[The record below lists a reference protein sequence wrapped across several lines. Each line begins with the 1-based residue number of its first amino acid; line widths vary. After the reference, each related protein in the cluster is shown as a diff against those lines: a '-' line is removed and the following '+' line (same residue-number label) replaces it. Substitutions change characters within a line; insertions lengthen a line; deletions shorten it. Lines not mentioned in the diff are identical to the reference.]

1 MITNFR
7 YTFILLFTIIFT
19 AEPDLYDGVGEDL
32 AQDLRAVRGLGQY
45 GYPSDP
51 ISDRAKGYLLK
62 GKVKNAISNY
72 GNFIT
77 WDEHPAGLWGEYS
90 YLPHVAMVAGIPGMI
105 TALSIKT
112 GLNLTCRHITLNG
125 ILKMEKI

>member
-1 MITNFR
+1 MKMFR
-7 YTFILLFTIIFT
+7 YIIFFIISSSFA
-19 AEPDLYDGVGEDL
+19 AELDYYDGVGEEFGAGPSGD
-32 AQDLRAVRGLGQY
+32 QRGLGQY

-77 WDEHPAGLWGEYS
+77 WDEHPAGLWGEYT
-90 YLPHVAMVAGIPGMI
+90 YLPHLGMIAGIPGHEYSSHYQDYFENVFI
-105 TALSIKT
+105 HS
-112 GLNLTCRHITLNG
+112 CYP
-125 ILKMEKI
+125 

>member
-1 MITNFR
+1 MTANFR
-7 YTFILLFTIIFT
+7 YTFILFFTIIFT
-19 AEPDLYDGVGEDL
+19 AEPDLYDGVGERFS
-32 AQDLRAVRGLGQY
+32 AGPSEAARGLGQY

-90 YLPHVAMVAGIPGMI
+90 YLPHVAMVAGIPGHDYSSEYQDWTQSDM
-105 TALSIKT
+105 SSYYP
-112 GLNLTCRHITLNG
+112 
-125 ILKMEKI
+125 